1 MYIVIMIKREIEKI
15 IKNSINEELM
25 SLLMSLG
32 KLTLS

>member
-1 MYIVIMIKREIEKI
+1 MYIVMMIEREIEKI

-32 KLTLS
+32 ELTLS